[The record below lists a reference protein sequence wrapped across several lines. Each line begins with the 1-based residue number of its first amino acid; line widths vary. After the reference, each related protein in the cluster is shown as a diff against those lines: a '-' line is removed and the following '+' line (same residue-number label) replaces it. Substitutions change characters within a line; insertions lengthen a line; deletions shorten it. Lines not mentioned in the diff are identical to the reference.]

1 MTEREAF
8 LILSP
13 PTIIFERKNRP
24 PFFLLLVLG
33 KLIRSD
39 ATSFVLL
46 LAFLSFSRV
55 ASGRALVRFSPSF
68 SSSSSSS
75 SSSSQMSSFFKSFV
89 VSSVARVRGTPYVA
103 TFREKCP
110 QKKRYLSPT
119 RFSLLRARRDQ
130 QRLSLSLSLS
140 RGIIEKPRGWWWWWW
155 WWSFLSVETRARA
168 LLRPDSMRMY
178 IIMGQKRERGTLS
191 NCLSFSSI
199 FGWTKDA
206 REKNNTQNTIWSGGS
221 LSRFHLA
228 LF

>member
-75 SSSSQMSSFFKSFV
+75 SSQMSSFFKSFV

-140 RGIIEKPRGWWWWWW
+140 LARAVLLKSLGGGGGP
-155 WWSFLSVETRARA
+155 SFRWRRERAR
-168 LLRPDSMRMY
+168 
-178 IIMGQKRERGTLS
+178 
-191 NCLSFSSI
+191 F
-199 FGWTKDA
+199 
-206 REKNNTQNTIWSGGS
+206 
-221 LSRFHLA
+221 
-228 LF
+228 

>member
-110 QKKRYLSPT
+110 QKKKVSLSNALLSPPRASRPT
-119 RFSLLRARRDQ
+119 TSFS
-130 QRLSLSLSLS
+130 LSLSLSLAVLLKS
-140 RGIIEKPRGWWWWWW
+140 LGGGGGGGGGP
-155 WWSFLSVETRARA
+155 SFRWRRERAR
-168 LLRPDSMRMY
+168 
-178 IIMGQKRERGTLS
+178 
-191 NCLSFSSI
+191 F
-199 FGWTKDA
+199 
-206 REKNNTQNTIWSGGS
+206 
-221 LSRFHLA
+221 
-228 LF
+228 